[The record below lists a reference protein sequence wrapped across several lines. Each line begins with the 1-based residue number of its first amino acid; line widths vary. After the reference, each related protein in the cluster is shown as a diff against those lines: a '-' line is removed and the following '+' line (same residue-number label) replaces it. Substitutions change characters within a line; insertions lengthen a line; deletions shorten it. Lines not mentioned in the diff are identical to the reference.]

1 CLSPTGAHACPRR
14 PLPHL
19 AAGVACFTLQRSRRL
34 WPGRPCIEPIIRPG
48 VDRVMSSSRYGLLA
62 KACHAGLGKGMPGKT
77 SHGGGRGMSVALSY
91 SSGES
96 ATPLLGDTIGGN
108 FDATVRAFGDR
119 EALVDRT
126 PADGAARRWTYAELA
141 ADVDALALGLLEM
154 GIVKGDRVGIWAPN
168 CAEWTLTQ
176 YATAKIG
183 AILVNINPA
192 YRTRELEF
200 VLNQSGS
207 TLLVAAERLK
217 TSDYAAMIAAVR
229 SPPSSSTPTTR
240 STSSTPRAPP
250 ASRRARRCRT
260 TTSSTTR
267 SSSASCATTPRP
279 TGSASRCRATTASA
293 WAWAICRRPA
303 TARAWSSPHRP
314 STPPRPCRPCRLNA
328 APRCTACPPCSS
340 PSCPSPAL
348 PTTTCPAC
356 APASWQ
362 ARRARSR

>member
-1 CLSPTGAHACPRR
+1 M
-14 PLPHL
+14 
-19 AAGVACFTLQRSRRL
+19 
-34 WPGRPCIEPIIRPG
+34 PCWTEQGI
-48 VDRVMSSSRYGLLA
+48 L
-62 KACHAGLGKGMPGKT
+62 GKT

-126 PADGAARRWTYAELA
+126 PADGTARRRTYAELA

-207 TLLVAAERLK
+207 TLLVAAGKLK
-217 TSDYAAMIAAVR
+217 TSDYAGMIAEVR
-229 SPPSSSTPTTR
+229 
-240 STSSTPRAPP
+240 
-250 ASRRARRCRT
+250 
-260 TTSSTTR
+260 
-267 SSSASCATTPRP
+267 
-279 TGSASRCRATTASA
+279 
-293 WAWAICRRPA
+293 
-303 TARAWSSPHRP
+303 
-314 STPPRPCRPCRLNA
+314 
-328 APRCTACPPCSS
+328 PRCPNLANVVLLGRPQWD
-340 PSCPSPAL
+340 AL
-348 PTTTCPAC
+348 LENG
-356 APASWQ
+356 
-362 ARRARSR
+362 RRRDRG